1 MNDTRIPFTMQARLV
16 QGTEAAPDAEAVS
29 VPSDWI
35 RIPVTVQVT
44 IPAETLRQAR
54 GEGRS

>member
-1 MNDTRIPFTMQARLV
+1 MDDTRIPFTMQARLV
-16 QGTEAAPDAEAVS
+16 QGTKAAPDAVS